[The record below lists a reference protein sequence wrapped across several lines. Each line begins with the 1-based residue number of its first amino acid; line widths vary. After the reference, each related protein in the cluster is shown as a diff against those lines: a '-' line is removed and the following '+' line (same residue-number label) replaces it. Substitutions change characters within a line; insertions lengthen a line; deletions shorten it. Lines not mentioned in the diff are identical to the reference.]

1 LRSAEE
7 TIAWGVEQF
16 GKGLVL
22 STSFQK
28 EGMVILDLAVRI
40 DPRIRIIT
48 LDTGRLP
55 QETFDMMEMVR
66 RRYSV
71 AIELVSPTAT
81 ELEEMT
87 RRHGPNLFYA
97 DPSLRNLCCRIRKIR
112 PLGLALAGSQAC
124 LTGLRRGQSES
135 RSAVEQV
142 DETATPVKINP
153 LAYWSAEEVSTYTR
167 LHDVPVH
174 PLYERGYTS
183 IGCAPC
189 TRAIQ
194 PGEHERAG
202 RWWWEVEGQ
211 KECGIHFTPD
221 GRAQRTVDVL
231 LDEVLGHG

>member
-7 TIAWGVEQF
+7 TIAWGVEHF

-40 DPRIRIIT
+40 DPEIRIIT

-66 RRYSV
+66 ERYGV
-71 AIELVSPTAT
+71 AIELISPAAA

-87 RRHGPNLFYA
+87 RRHGPNLFYG
-97 DPSLRNLCCRIRKIR
+97 DPSLRNLCCQIRKVR
-112 PLGLALAGSQAC
+112 PLELALAASRAC
-124 LTGLRRGQSES
+124 LTGLRRSQSES
-135 RSAVEQV
+135 RGAIEQV

-153 LAYWSAEEVSTYTR
+153 LAHWSGEEVNTYTR
-167 LHDVPVH
+167 IHDVPVH

-221 GRAQRTVDVL
+221 GRVQRTVDVL
-231 LDEVLGHG
+231 LSEVLSHG